1 MKQPE
6 SFEVKIKQRMAG
18 GGAWPFKKKKK
29 EERKRGKKH
38 SVKIV
43 SVGADFLNGNVIQ
56 NSSGVQ
62 ANICFKH
69 FYCLLFSLPPL
80 PLALPLC
87 SADLH

>member
-18 GGAWPFKKKKK
+18 GGAWPLKKK
-29 EERKRGKKH
+29 EKGKKH
-38 SVKIV
+38 NVKIV
-43 SVGADFLNGNVIQ
+43 SFGARFLNGNVIQ

-62 ANICFKH
+62 ANICFKNC
-69 FYCLLFSLPPL
+69 YCLFFSFPPL
-80 PLALPLC
+80 PVALPLC